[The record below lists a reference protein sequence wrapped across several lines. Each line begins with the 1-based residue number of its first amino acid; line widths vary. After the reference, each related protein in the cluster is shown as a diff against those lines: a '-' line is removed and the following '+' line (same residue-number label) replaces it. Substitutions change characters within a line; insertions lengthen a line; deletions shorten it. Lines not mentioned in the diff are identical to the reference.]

1 MQEAQETQVQSLGGE
16 DPLEEEMAATSVL
29 LAGKFHGQS
38 SLAGHS
44 PWGHKKADTTERLS
58 MHAITY

>member
-1 MQEAQETQVQSLGGE
+1 MQLPSLSQEY
-16 DPLEEEMAATSVL
+16 PLEEEMAATSVL
-29 LAGKFHGQS
+29 LPGKFHRQS

-44 PWGHKKADTTERLS
+44 PWGHKEVDTTERLS